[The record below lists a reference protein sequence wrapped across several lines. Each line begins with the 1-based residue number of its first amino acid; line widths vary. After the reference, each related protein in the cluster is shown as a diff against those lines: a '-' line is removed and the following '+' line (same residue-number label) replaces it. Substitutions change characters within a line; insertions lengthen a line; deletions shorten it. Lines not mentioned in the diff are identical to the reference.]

1 MTSPSISA
9 SADRPAIGTSR
20 RQGRRA
26 VVSLLGLGVL
36 TSLTRRSVA
45 EQDATEGGFWI
56 IVNRELEVKS
66 LSREF
71 LANAFLRNVRD
82 WDGGQRIFPVDLL
95 PSVSPREDFSR
106 RILLRSVAAV
116 RSYWQ
121 QRIFSGRGVPPPEL
135 ESDTAVIRYV
145 VGNRGAVGYVS
156 KSAELGA
163 ARVVAVR

>member
-1 MTSPSISA
+1 MRNHSSV
-9 SADRPAIGTSR
+9 RV
-20 RQGRRA
+20 GRRA
-26 VVSLLGLGVL
+26 VLSWLGVSAL
-36 TSLTRRSVA
+36 SSVTRRAFS
-45 EQDATEGGFWI
+45 EQGASGDGFWI
-56 IVNRELEVKS
+56 VVNRDIEVKS
-66 LSREF
+66 VSREF

-82 WDGGQRIFPVDLL
+82 WDGGQRILPVDLL
-95 PSVSPREDFSR
+95 PSVSTREDFSR

-135 ESDTAVIRYV
+135 ESDAAVIRYV

-163 ARVVAVR
+163 ARVVVVH

>member
-1 MTSPSISA
+1 M
-9 SADRPAIGTSR
+9 RK
-20 RQGRRA
+20 GRRA
-26 VVSLLGLGVL
+26 VLSWLGLCALSSV
-36 TSLTRRSVA
+36 TRQAFSD
-45 EQDATEGGFWI
+45 QDASAGAFWI
-56 IVNRELEVKS
+56 VVNRDTEVKS
-66 LSREF
+66 VSREF

-82 WDGGQRIFPVDLL
+82 WDGGQRILPVDLL
-95 PSVSPREDFSR
+95 PSVSTREDFSR

-135 ESDTAVIRYV
+135 ESDAAVIRYV

-163 ARVVAVR
+163 ARVVVVH